1 MMTSSFRLGKLAG
14 VEISMNISLIFIAGL
29 ITLSLSGS
37 YFPLRLPG
45 RSETLYLVL
54 GMVTALLFFSSI
66 VWHEMA
72 HALTARLY
80 HIPVRRIVLHIF
92 GGVAE
97 IEEQPRKAHQE
108 FWIAFVGPLS
118 SVVLGGAFLG
128 IEALVGESSASGTM
142 LRWLGRINIILAIFN
157 MIPAFPLD
165 GGRVLRAVVWFV
177 SGNYIRA
184 TRIAVGGGR
193 IFAVLMVAFALF
205 DLTRTGDMF
214 NSLWLIF
221 IAWFLW
227 GTSRGQL
234 HQAALQ
240 DALRDVPIQHAIPH
254 RVEIS
259 PDWSLVYAM
268 DVISSNGAAR
278 IAPVVQQGE
287 MIGIFAIDTVLKVP
301 RINWG
306 ITRVRALMKSMS
318 GIPTVNAGAD
328 ILQTLRHM
336 EMTGTDF
343 VLVTNGWETLG
354 FIGKYELMHF
364 ATDQRQRAATRRAKL

>member
-1 MMTSSFRLGKLAG
+1 
-14 VEISMNISLIFIAGL
+14 MNVSLIFIAGL

-37 YFPLRLPG
+37 YFPIRLPG
-45 RSETLYLVL
+45 RSESLYLGL
-54 GMVTALLFFSSI
+54 GLVTALLFFSSI

-72 HALTARLY
+72 HALTARFY

-108 FWIAFVGPLS
+108 FWIALVGPLS
-118 SVVLGGAFLG
+118 SVVLGAAFLG
-128 IEALVGESSASGTM
+128 IEALVGETSPPGTM

-165 GGRVLRAVVWFV
+165 GGRVLRAVVWFA

-193 IFAVLMVAFALF
+193 IFSVLMVVFALF
-205 DLTRTGDMF
+205 DFARTGDMF
-214 NSLWLIF
+214 NSFWLIF

-240 DALRDVPIQHAIPH
+240 DALRDIPIQRAIPH
-254 RVEIS
+254 RVEIN

-278 IAPVVQQGE
+278 IAPVMQQGE
-287 MIGIFAIDTVLKVP
+287 MIGIFAIDAVLRVP

-306 ITRVRALMKSMS
+306 ITRVRALMKTISE
-318 GIPTVNAGAD
+318 IPSVNAGAD

-343 VLVTNGWETLG
+343 VLVTNDWETLG
-354 FIGKYELMHF
+354 FVGKYELMHF
-364 ATDQRQRAATRRAKL
+364 ARDQRNRAENKKTPQRTFI

>member
-29 ITLSLSGS
+29 ITLSLSDS

-45 RSETLYLVL
+45 RSEPLYLAL
-54 GMVTALLFFSSI
+54 GIVTALLFFASI

-72 HALTARLY
+72 HALMARFY
-80 HIPVRRIVLHIF
+80 HLPVRRIVLHFF
-92 GGVAE
+92 GGLAE

-108 FWIAFVGPLS
+108 FWIAFIGPLS
-118 SVVLGGAFLG
+118 SVVLGSVFLG
-128 IEALVGESSASGTM
+128 IEVLTGETSAPGVM
-142 LRWLGRINIILAIFN
+142 LGWLGYINIILAGFN

-165 GGRVLRAVVWFV
+165 GGRVLRAAIWFT
-177 SGNYIRA
+177 SKNYIRA
-184 TRIAVGGGR
+184 TRIAVGGGQ
-193 IFAVLMVAFALF
+193 IFGALIVSYALF
-205 DLTRTGDMF
+205 EFVRGGDIF
-214 NSLWLIF
+214 FSFWLIF

-234 HQAALQ
+234 QQAALQ
-240 DALRDVPIQHAIPH
+240 DALRNVPIQRAIPH
-254 RVEIS
+254 RVDVS

-278 IAPVVQQGE
+278 IAPVMQQGE
-287 MIGIFAIDTVLKVP
+287 LIGIFALDTVLRVP

-306 ITRVRALMKSMS
+306 STRVRALMNPLTN
-318 GIPTVNAGAD
+318 IPSVKAGAD
-328 ILQTLRHM
+328 ILQTLHHM
-336 EMTGTDF
+336 EKTDTDY

-354 FIGKYELMHF
+354 FVGKYELMLF
-364 ATDQRQRAATRRAKL
+364 AREQRHRAHPLKP

>member
-1 MMTSSFRLGKLAG
+1 
-14 VEISMNISLIFIAGL
+14 
-29 ITLSLSGS
+29 
-37 YFPLRLPG
+37 
-45 RSETLYLVL
+45 LYLVL
-54 GMVTALLFFSSI
+54 GLVTAMIFFASI

-72 HALTARLY
+72 HALMARFY
-80 HIPVRRIVLHIF
+80 HLPVRRIVLHIF

-97 IEEQPRKAHQE
+97 IEEQPSKAHQE
-108 FWIAFVGPLS
+108 FWIAFIGPLS
-118 SVVLGGAFLG
+118 SVILGGAFLG
-128 IEALVGESSASGTM
+128 IEALVGETSAPGTM

-165 GGRVLRAVVWFV
+165 GGRVLRAIIWFT
-177 SGNYIRA
+177 SKNYIRA

-193 IFAVLMVAFALF
+193 LFSIAMVGFALF
-205 DLTRTGDMF
+205 ELARTGDMF
-214 NSLWLIF
+214 NSFWLIF

-240 DALRDVPIQHAIPH
+240 DALRDVPLQRAIPP
-254 RVEIS
+254 RIEVS

-268 DVISSNGAAR
+268 DVISSNSAAR
-278 IAPVVQQGE
+278 IAPVIHQGE

-306 ITRVRALMKSMS
+306 STRVRALMKPLS
-318 GIPTVNAGAD
+318 GIPTIGGESD
-328 ILQTLRHM
+328 ILQTLHHM

-354 FIGKYELMHF
+354 FIGKYELMLF
-364 ATDQRQRAATRRAKL
+364 ARDQRRAADARAKPAKS